1 MTDVSVLRP
10 WALFF
15 LIPCVFFCFF
25 KLKSVQT
32 WSGIVDFHLLETLT
46 VKAYVRFKQK
56 LSAFLLLLSVCSFL
70 AALSGVSFKSGRA
83 ALYHPKSPAVIVLDM
98 SLSMK
103 VKDVYPNRFSRAI
116 FKIYDLLEGLKGVP
130 VSFVVFTDE
139 PYRLIPST
147 TDKGVLE
154 NILPLLNFS
163 LMPSQGGRTD
173 RAIREALEAIKETGA
188 RFGDIFLITDGAED
202 VFEIQDKTQELVLS
216 AFKEG
221 NRLFILGVG
230 TPEGGGLFEKND
242 VPVLDALGNPVIH
255 RLKEGY
261 LKLLAQTGGGKYV
274 RVQTDN
280 SDVSALIEARSFPE
294 AGRKSRL
301 TDDAFADTGY
311 FFLIPLLIVFPFLFQ
326 RGRLLVAVLGISAS
340 FPAQADVFDAFL
352 SPSAAAMRLLE
363 RGRQTEAAA
372 TAERSNDFTALYN
385 VGTRLI
391 FLKDYPQAIALLEKA
406 VQIRPENE
414 DAQINLEIAR
424 RLNERP
430 PEDGNSGK
438 EGNGQA
444 GNPNQSDDK
453 QEDSDGKENLN
464 QNDNIDKQ
472 HNENKENLN
481 KNKQGKEERQAET
494 SSGEGG
500 AETDDAESDSGSGKN
515 NAGANEA
522 GNDVSGSGND
532 GEKKDEEADD
542 GKNDS
547 EQPEERNDENKM
559 KPVYDDPLTLL
570 RHKILFLHRQKRYD
584 QEKQLG
590 VQW

>member
-15 LIPCVFFCFF
+15 LIPCVLFCFF

-32 WSGIVDFHLLETLT
+32 WSGIVDSHLLETLT

-173 RAIREALEAIKETGA
+173 RAIREALDAIKETGA

-274 RVQTDN
+274 RVQMDN
-280 SDVSALIEARSFPE
+280 SDVSALVEARSFPE

-301 TDDAFADTGY
+301 TDDASADTGY

-326 RGRLLVAVLGISAS
+326 RGRLLIAVLGISAS
-340 FPAQADVFDAFL
+340 FPAQADVLDAFL
-352 SPSAAAMRLLE
+352 SPSAAAMRLLA
-363 RGRQTEAAA
+363 RGWQTEAAA

-438 EGNGQA
+438 GGGGQA
-444 GNPNQSDDK
+444 GNPNQSDNK
-453 QEDSDGKENLN
+453 QEDSDGKKNLN

-472 HNENKENLN
+472 DNENKENLN
-481 KNKQGKEERQAET
+481 KNKRDNEERAAET

-500 AETDDAESDSGSGKN
+500 AETD
-515 NAGANEA
+515 EA

-532 GEKKDEEADD
+532 GEKKDEGADD

-559 KPVYDDPLTLL
+559 KPVYEDPLTLL